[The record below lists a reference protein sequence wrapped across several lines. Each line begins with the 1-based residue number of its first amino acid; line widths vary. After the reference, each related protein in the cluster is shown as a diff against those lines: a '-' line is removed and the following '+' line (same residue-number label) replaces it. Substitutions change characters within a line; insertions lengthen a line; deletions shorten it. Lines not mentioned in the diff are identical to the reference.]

1 MRVLLFPNRS
11 KDTELAVTRQAV
23 ALLQSSG
30 AEVLAGRRF
39 LPLLGDMDLTFLP
52 RAEAFKE
59 ADAVLTVG
67 GDGTLLEAGA
77 ACIEQEKPILG
88 INLGRTGFL
97 ATCEVSELAIK
108 LPRLAAGDFTL
119 EPRSLLLAECAV
131 HGWRHTAINEVVLY
145 GKSRLHPMDYT
156 VFCDGVPVGRYRCD
170 GIIAATPTGSTAYAL
185 SAGGPALDALAQVLE
200 IIPICAHGGQHVPLV
215 FSAGRR
221 LTVTAEHENRDNI
234 FVCADSQDPC
244 ELLPGDNVEICL
256 SPKRLPLISFDH
268 TEQFR
273 AVINKLMRR

>member
-52 RAEAFKE
+52 RAEAFRQ

-108 LPRLAAGDFTL
+108 LPRLAAGDYTL
-119 EPRSLLLAECAV
+119 EPRSLLLAECAA
-131 HGWRHTAINEVVLY
+131 HGWQHTAINEVVLY

-244 ELLPGDNVEICL
+244 ELLPGDSVEICL

-268 TEQFR
+268 SEQFR